1 MLLTLLLALL
11 TVPVLAPVPH
21 DIHLSHGRML
31 IEDET
36 VVFQVRFFRDDL
48 ERALAGG
55 AENAPP
61 LAPTPEV
68 DARVAAYF
76 GDHVAL
82 IADGTRLVG
91 AVVTSAQS
99 VEAGQETWTYRLVYQ
114 AASPPRQIHL
124 RNTLLMEVFE
134 EQRNFV
140 RVLDTG
146 SEKTHSF
153 YFVKGSEAFT
163 FAPAG

>member
-11 TVPVLAPVPH
+11 ISPTPVPH

-31 IEDET
+31 IEGET

-55 AENAPP
+55 AESAPQLEATP
-61 LAPTPEV
+61 LV

-76 GDHVAL
+76 ADHVAL

-91 AVVTSAQS
+91 TVVTSAQS

-114 AASPPRQIHL
+114 ASAPPRQIHL

-140 RVLDTG
+140 RVLDTS
-146 SEKTHSF
+146 SEKTHSL